1 MLALYSK
8 RVHIPV
14 AASFLAF
21 FLPLPHDALLGSSD
35 EWAFSLLSPLLVLVS
50 SGMVVAVWYLLR
62 TLLWVYGKILTVIG
76 KCVMSSYTGPLDIML
91 MYKLQNCTKSF

>member
-8 RVHIPV
+8 WVHIPLD
-14 AASFLAF
+14 ASFLAF

-35 EWAFSLLSPLLVLVS
+35 EWAFSVLSPLLVLVS
-50 SGMVVAVWYLLR
+50 SGMVVTVWYLLR

-76 KCVMSSYTGPLDIML
+76 KYVMSSYTGPLDIML